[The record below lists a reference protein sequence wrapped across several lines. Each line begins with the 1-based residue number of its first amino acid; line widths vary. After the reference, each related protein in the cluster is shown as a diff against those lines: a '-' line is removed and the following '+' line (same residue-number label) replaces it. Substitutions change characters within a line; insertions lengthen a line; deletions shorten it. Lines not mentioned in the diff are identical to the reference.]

1 MLINKALQIGDDFM
15 STNSITQPMKIK
27 ASQIKKLNTQNKISS
42 SMIEVI
48 NKNKELYKTIGNHG
62 IIKSLKI

>member
-1 MLINKALQIGDDFM
+1 M